1 MFLNILCKKL
11 KICINNKQNVFWTLM
26 FPIILGTL
34 FTVAFGGIFE
44 SYKFE
49 EIKTAV
55 VFDTD
60 NTQVIENAK
69 TVLENISNDG
79 RKLLNIQYL
88 KYDEAEALL
97 KDGEKV
103 NGIIRVKD
111 DGKLALDIL
120 SNGVLSTIQQSIVTG
135 YNQNVTM
142 IEKVASEH
150 PEKLSEVLK
159 GVSKSTSYVFP
170 KSLGGDN
177 KDPFISYF
185 YNLLAMTT
193 LFAAMHSLRIGNNT
207 QANMS
212 KVGARANASPVRR
225 MSFQIAGFIASFLV
239 SLALVE
245 IGLTFMI
252 FVLKVEFGG
261 DILMIYLTSG
271 IATLL
276 GVSLGFFI
284 GNLGSFSLD
293 KKESILVAITL
304 TGCALSGLMYGDMK
318 IIITEKAPIINKIN
332 PAAVISDSY
341 YALNMF
347 GAGNRYFETVIY
359 MVGLSLVLT
368 IGGLLLG
375 RKVSYD
381 SI

>member
-11 KICINNKQNVFWTLM
+11 KICVNNKQNIFWTLM

-34 FTVAFGGIFE
+34 FTIAFGGIFE

-49 EIKTAV
+49 QVKTAV

-60 NTQVIENAK
+60 DEQVIENAK
-69 TVLENISNDG
+69 TFLEGISNDG
-79 RKLLNIQYL
+79 KKLLDIQYME
-88 KYDEAEALL
+88 YDEAEALL

-103 NGIIRVKD
+103 NGIIRVKE
-111 DGKLALDIL
+111 DGKLTLDII
-120 SNGVLSTIQQSIVTG
+120 SNGNESTIQQSIVTG

-142 IEKVASEH
+142 IEKVAKEH
-150 PEKLSEVLK
+150 PEKLGEVIK
-159 GVSKSTSYVFP
+159 GISKSTSYVIP

-193 LFAAMHSLRIGNNT
+193 LFASMHSLRIGNNT

-225 MSFQIAGFIASFLV
+225 MSFQIAGFIASYLV
-239 SLALVE
+239 SLAVVE
-245 IGLTFMI
+245 IGLTVMI

-261 DILMIYLTSG
+261 DMLMIYLTSAL
-271 IATLL
+271 ATLL
-276 GVSLGFFI
+276 GVSLGFFV

-293 KKESILVAITL
+293 KKEGILVGITL
-304 TGCALSGLMYGDMK
+304 LGCALSGLMYGDMK
-318 IIITEKAPIINKIN
+318 IIIAEKAPIINKIN
-332 PAAVISDSY
+332 PTAVISDSY
-341 YALNMF
+341 YALNML
-347 GAGNRYFETVIY
+347 GVGSRYFETVMY

>member
-11 KICINNKQNVFWTLM
+11 KICVNNKQNIFWTLM

-34 FTVAFGGIFE
+34 FTIAFGGIFE

-49 EIKTAV
+49 QVKTAV

-60 NTQVIENAK
+60 NEQVVENAK
-69 TVLENISNDG
+69 TFLEGISNDG
-79 RKLLNIQYL
+79 KKLLDIQYL
-88 KYDEAEALL
+88 EYDEAEALL

-103 NGIIRVKD
+103 NGIIRVKE
-111 DGKLALDIL
+111 DGKLTLDIL

-142 IEKVASEH
+142 IEKVAKEH
-150 PEKLSEVLK
+150 PEKLYEVIK
-159 GVSKSTSYVFP
+159 GVSENTSYVLP

-193 LFAAMHSLRIGNNT
+193 LFASMHSLRIGNNT

-239 SLALVE
+239 SLAVVE
-245 IGLTFMI
+245 IGLTVMI
-252 FVLKVEFGG
+252 FILRVEFGG
-261 DILMIYLTSG
+261 NILMIYLTS
-271 IATLL
+271 ALAALL
-276 GVSLGFFI
+276 GVSLGFFV

-293 KKESILVAITL
+293 KKEGILVGITL
-304 TGCALSGLMYGDMK
+304 LGCALSGLMYGDMK
-318 IIITEKAPIINKIN
+318 IIIAEKAPFINKIN

-347 GAGNRYFETVIY
+347 GVGGRFFETVMY
-359 MVGLSLVLT
+359 MVGLSLILT

>member
-11 KICINNKQNVFWTLM
+11 KICVNNKQNIFWTLM

-34 FTVAFGGIFE
+34 FTIAFGGIFE
-44 SYKFE
+44 TYKFE

-60 NTQVIENAK
+60 DAQVIENAK
-69 TVLENISNDG
+69 TFLEGISNDG
-79 RKLLNIQYL
+79 KKLLDIQYME
-88 KYDEAEALL
+88 YDEAEALL

-103 NGIIRVKD
+103 NGIIRVKE
-111 DGKLALDIL
+111 DGKLTLDIV

-142 IEKVASEH
+142 IEKVAKEH
-150 PEKLSEVLK
+150 PENLYEVIKSVSE
-159 GVSKSTSYVFP
+159 STSYVLP

-193 LFAAMHSLRIGNNT
+193 LFASMHSLRIGNNT

-239 SLALVE
+239 SLAVVE
-245 IGLTFMI
+245 IGLTVMI

-261 DILMIYLTSG
+261 DMLMIYLTSAL
-271 IATLL
+271 ATLL
-276 GVSLGFFI
+276 GVSLGFFV
-284 GNLGSFSLD
+284 GNLGSFSID
-293 KKESILVAITL
+293 KKEGILVGITL
-304 TGCALSGLMYGDMK
+304 LGCALSGLMYGDMK
-318 IIITEKAPIINKIN
+318 IIIAEKAPIINKIN
-332 PAAVISDSY
+332 PTAVISDSY
-341 YALNMF
+341 YALNML
-347 GAGNRYFETVIY
+347 GVGSRYFETVMY

>member
-1 MFLNILCKKL
+1 
-11 KICINNKQNVFWTLM
+11 
-26 FPIILGTL
+26 
-34 FTVAFGGIFE
+34 FGGIFE
-44 SYKFE
+44 TYKFE

-60 NTQVIENAK
+60 DAQVIENAK
-69 TVLENISNDG
+69 NVLEGISNDG
-79 RKLLNIQYL
+79 KKLLDIQYL
-88 KYDEAEALL
+88 EYDEAEALL

-103 NGIIRVKD
+103 NGIIRVKE
-111 DGKLALDIL
+111 DGKLTLDII
-120 SNGVLSTIQQSIVTG
+120 SNGNASTIQQSIVTG

-142 IEKVASEH
+142 IEKVAREH
-150 PEKLSEVLK
+150 PENLGEVLK
-159 GVSKSTSYVFP
+159 GISESISYVLP
-170 KSLGGDN
+170 RSLGGDN
-177 KDPFISYF
+177 KDPFVSYF

-193 LFAAMHSLRIGNNT
+193 LFASMHSLRIGNNT

-225 MSFQIAGFIASFLV
+225 MSFQIAGFIASYLV
-239 SLALVE
+239 SFAVVE
-245 IGLTFMI
+245 IGLTFLL

-261 DILMIYLTSG
+261 DILMIYLTS
-271 IATLL
+271 ALAALL
-276 GVSLGFFI
+276 GVALGFFV
-284 GNLGSFSLD
+284 GNLGSFSLE

-318 IIITEKAPIINKIN
+318 IIIAEKAPIINKIN

-347 GAGNRYFETVIY
+347 GAGSRYFETVIY
-359 MVGLSLVLT
+359 MVVLSLVLT

>member
-11 KICINNKQNVFWTLM
+11 KICLNNKQNIFWTLM

-34 FTVAFGGIFE
+34 FTIAFGGIFE
-44 SYKFE
+44 TYKFE

-60 NTQVIENAK
+60 DAQVIENAK
-69 TVLENISNDG
+69 NVLEGISNDG
-79 RKLLNIQYL
+79 KKLLDIQYL
-88 KYDEAEALL
+88 EYDEAEALL

-150 PEKLSEVLK
+150 PEKLLEVIK
-159 GVSKSTSYVFP
+159 GVSESTSYVLP

>member
-11 KICINNKQNVFWTLM
+11 KICVNNKQNIFWTLM

-34 FTVAFGGIFE
+34 FTIAFGGIFE
-44 SYKFE
+44 TYKFE

-60 NTQVIENAK
+60 DEQVISNAK
-69 TVLENISNDG
+69 NVLENISNDG
-79 RKLLNIQYL
+79 KKLLDIQYL
-88 KYDEAEALL
+88 EYAEAEALL

-103 NGIIRVKD
+103 NGIIRVKE
-111 DGKLALDIL
+111 DGKLTLDIV

-142 IEKVASEH
+142 IEKVAKEH
-150 PEKLSEVLK
+150 PENLYEVIKSVSE
-159 GVSKSTSYVFP
+159 STSYVLP

-193 LFAAMHSLRIGNNT
+193 LFASMHSLRIGNNT

-239 SLALVE
+239 SLAVVE
-245 IGLTFMI
+245 IGLTVMI

-261 DILMIYLTSG
+261 DMLMIYLTSAL
-271 IATLL
+271 ATLL
-276 GVSLGFFI
+276 GVSLGFFV

-293 KKESILVAITL
+293 KKEGILVGITL
-304 TGCALSGLMYGDMK
+304 LGCALSGLMYGDMK
-318 IIITEKAPIINKIN
+318 IIIAEKAPIINKIN
-332 PAAVISDSY
+332 PTAVISDSY
-341 YALNMF
+341 YALNML
-347 GAGNRYFETVIY
+347 GVGSRYFETVMY

>member
-11 KICINNKQNVFWTLM
+11 KICVNNKQNIFWTLM

-34 FTVAFGGIFE
+34 FTIAFGGIFE

-49 EIKTAV
+49 QVKTAV

-60 NTQVIENAK
+60 DEQVIENAK
-69 TVLENISNDG
+69 TFLEGISNDG
-79 RKLLNIQYL
+79 KKLLDIQYME
-88 KYDEAEALL
+88 YDEEEALL

-103 NGIIRVKD
+103 NGIIRVKE
-111 DGKLALDIL
+111 DGKLTLDIV

-142 IEKVASEH
+142 IEKVAKEH
-150 PEKLSEVLK
+150 PENLYEVIKSVSE
-159 GVSKSTSYVFP
+159 STSYVLP

-193 LFAAMHSLRIGNNT
+193 LFASMHSLRIGNNT

-239 SLALVE
+239 SLAVVE
-245 IGLTFMI
+245 IGLTVMI

-261 DILMIYLTSG
+261 DILMIYLTS
-271 IATLL
+271 ALAALL
-276 GVSLGFFI
+276 GVSLGFFV

-293 KKESILVAITL
+293 KKEGILVGITL
-304 TGCALSGLMYGDMK
+304 LGCALSGLMYGDMK
-318 IIITEKAPIINKIN
+318 IIIAEKAPIINKIN
-332 PAAVISDSY
+332 PTAVISDSY
-341 YALNMF
+341 YALNML
-347 GAGNRYFETVIY
+347 GVGSRYFETVMY

>member
-11 KICINNKQNVFWTLM
+11 KICVNNKQNIFWTLM

-34 FTVAFGGIFE
+34 FTIAFGGIFE
-44 SYKFE
+44 TYKFE

-60 NTQVIENAK
+60 DAQVIENAK
-69 TVLENISNDG
+69 TFLEGISNDG
-79 RKLLNIQYL
+79 KKLLDIQYME
-88 KYDEAEALL
+88 YDEAEALL

-111 DGKLALDIL
+111 DGKLTLDIV

-142 IEKVASEH
+142 IEKVAKEH
-150 PEKLSEVLK
+150 PENLYEVIKSVSE
-159 GVSKSTSYVFP
+159 STSYVLP

-193 LFAAMHSLRIGNNT
+193 LFASMHSLRIGNNT

-239 SLALVE
+239 SLAVVE
-245 IGLTFMI
+245 IGLTVMI

-261 DILMIYLTSG
+261 DILMIYLTSAL
-271 IATLL
+271 ATLL
-276 GVSLGFFI
+276 GVSLGFFV

-293 KKESILVAITL
+293 KKEGILVGITL
-304 TGCALSGLMYGDMK
+304 LGCALSGLMYGDMK
-318 IIITEKAPIINKIN
+318 IIIAEKAPIINKIN
-332 PAAVISDSY
+332 PTAVISDSY
-341 YALNMF
+341 YALNML
-347 GAGNRYFETVIY
+347 GVGSRYFETVMY

>member
-11 KICINNKQNVFWTLM
+11 KICVNNKQNIFWTLM

-34 FTVAFGGIFE
+34 FTIAFGGIFE

-49 EIKTAV
+49 QVKTAV

-60 NTQVIENAK
+60 DEQVISNAK
-69 TVLENISNDG
+69 NVLENISNDG
-79 RKLLNIQYL
+79 KKLLDIQYL
-88 KYDEAEALL
+88 EYAEAEALL

-103 NGIIRVKD
+103 NGIIRVKE
-111 DGKLALDIL
+111 DGKLTLDIV

-142 IEKVASEH
+142 IEKVAKEH
-150 PEKLSEVLK
+150 PENLYEVIKSVSE
-159 GVSKSTSYVFP
+159 STSYVLP

-193 LFAAMHSLRIGNNT
+193 LFASMHSLRIGNNT

-239 SLALVE
+239 SLAVVE
-245 IGLTFMI
+245 IGLTVMI

-261 DILMIYLTSG
+261 DMLMIYLTSAL
-271 IATLL
+271 ATLL
-276 GVSLGFFI
+276 GVSLGFFV

-293 KKESILVAITL
+293 KKEGILVGITL
-304 TGCALSGLMYGDMK
+304 LGCALSGLMYGDMK
-318 IIITEKAPIINKIN
+318 IIIAEKAPIINKIN
-332 PAAVISDSY
+332 PTAVISDSY
-341 YALNMF
+341 YALNML
-347 GAGNRYFETVIY
+347 GVGSRYFETVMY

>member
-11 KICINNKQNVFWTLM
+11 KICVNNKQNIFWTLM

-34 FTVAFGGIFE
+34 FTIAFGGIFE

-49 EIKTAV
+49 QVKTAV

-60 NTQVIENAK
+60 DEQVIENAK
-69 TVLENISNDG
+69 TFLEGISNDG
-79 RKLLNIQYL
+79 KKLLDIQYME
-88 KYDEAEALL
+88 YDEAEALL

-103 NGIIRVKD
+103 NGIIRVKE
-111 DGKLALDIL
+111 DGKLTLDIV

-142 IEKVASEH
+142 IEKVAKEH
-150 PEKLSEVLK
+150 PENLYEVIKSVSE
-159 GVSKSTSYVFP
+159 STSYVLP

-193 LFAAMHSLRIGNNT
+193 LFASMHSLRIGNNT

-225 MSFQIAGFIASFLV
+225 MSFQIAGLIASFLV
-239 SLALVE
+239 SLAVVE
-245 IGLTFMI
+245 IGLTVMI

-261 DILMIYLTSG
+261 DILMIYLTSTL
-271 IATLL
+271 ATLL
-276 GVSLGFFI
+276 GVSLGFFV

-293 KKESILVAITL
+293 KKEGILVGITL
-304 TGCALSGLMYGDMK
+304 LGCALSGLMYGDMK
-318 IIITEKAPIINKIN
+318 IIIAEKAPIINKIN
-332 PAAVISDSY
+332 PTAVISDSY
-341 YALNMF
+341 YALNML
-347 GAGNRYFETVIY
+347 GVGSRYFETVMY

>member
-150 PEKLSEVLK
+150 PEKLLEVIK
-159 GVSKSTSYVFP
+159 GVSESTSYVLP

>member
-11 KICINNKQNVFWTLM
+11 KICVNNKQNIFWTLM

-34 FTVAFGGIFE
+34 FTIAFGGIFE

-49 EIKTAV
+49 QVKTAV

-60 NTQVIENAK
+60 NEQVVENAK
-69 TVLENISNDG
+69 TFLEGISNDG
-79 RKLLNIQYL
+79 KKLLDIQYL
-88 KYDEAEALL
+88 EYDEAEALL

-103 NGIIRVKD
+103 NGIIRVKE
-111 DGKLALDIL
+111 DGKLTLDIL

-142 IEKVASEH
+142 IEKVAKEH
-150 PEKLSEVLK
+150 PEKLYEVIK
-159 GVSKSTSYVFP
+159 GVSESTSYVLP

-193 LFAAMHSLRIGNNT
+193 LFASMHSLRIGNNT

-239 SLALVE
+239 SLAVVE
-245 IGLTFMI
+245 IGLTVMI
-252 FVLKVEFGG
+252 FILRVEFGG
-261 DILMIYLTSG
+261 NILMIYLTS
-271 IATLL
+271 ALAALL
-276 GVSLGFFI
+276 GVSLGFFV

-293 KKESILVAITL
+293 KKEGILVGITL
-304 TGCALSGLMYGDMK
+304 LGCALSGLMYGDMK
-318 IIITEKAPIINKIN
+318 IIIAEKAPFINKIN

-347 GAGNRYFETVIY
+347 GVGGRYFETVMY

>member
-11 KICINNKQNVFWTLM
+11 KICINNKQNIFWTLM

-34 FTVAFGGIFE
+34 FTIAFGGIFE
-44 SYKFE
+44 TYKFE

-60 NTQVIENAK
+60 DAQVIENAK
-69 TVLENISNDG
+69 TFLEGISNDG
-79 RKLLNIQYL
+79 KKLLDIQYME
-88 KYDEAEALL
+88 YDEAEALL

-103 NGIIRVKD
+103 NGIIRVKE
-111 DGKLALDIL
+111 DGKLTLDIV

-142 IEKVASEH
+142 IEKVAKEH
-150 PEKLSEVLK
+150 PENLYEVIKSVSE
-159 GVSKSTSYVFP
+159 STSYVLP

-193 LFAAMHSLRIGNNT
+193 LFASMHSLRIGNNT

-239 SLALVE
+239 SLAVVE
-245 IGLTFMI
+245 IGLTVMI

-261 DILMIYLTSG
+261 DILMIYLTSAL
-271 IATLL
+271 ATLL
-276 GVSLGFFI
+276 GVSLGFFV

-293 KKESILVAITL
+293 KKEGILVGITL
-304 TGCALSGLMYGDMK
+304 LGCALSGLMYGDMK
-318 IIITEKAPIINKIN
+318 IIIAEKAPIINKIN
-332 PAAVISDSY
+332 PTAVISDSY
-341 YALNMF
+341 YALNML
-347 GAGNRYFETVIY
+347 GVGSRYFETVMY

>member
-11 KICINNKQNVFWTLM
+11 KICLNNKQNIFWTLM

-34 FTVAFGGIFE
+34 FTIAFGGIFE
-44 SYKFE
+44 TYKFE

-60 NTQVIENAK
+60 DAQVIENAK
-69 TVLENISNDG
+69 NVLEGISNDG
-79 RKLLNIQYL
+79 KKLLDIQYME
-88 KYDEAEALL
+88 YDEAEALL
-97 KDGEKV
+97 KDGERV
-103 NGIIRVKD
+103 NGIIRVKE
-111 DGKLALDIL
+111 DGKLTLDII
-120 SNGVLSTIQQSIVTG
+120 SNGNESTIQQSIVTG

-142 IEKVASEH
+142 IEKVAKEH
-150 PEKLSEVLK
+150 PEKLGEVIK
-159 GVSKSTSYVFP
+159 GISKSTSYVIP

-193 LFAAMHSLRIGNNT
+193 LFASMHSLRIGNNT

-225 MSFQIAGFIASFLV
+225 MSFQIAGFIASYLV
-239 SLALVE
+239 SFAVVE
-245 IGLTFMI
+245 IGLTFLL

-261 DILMIYLTSG
+261 DILMIYLTS
-271 IATLL
+271 ALAALL
-276 GVSLGFFI
+276 GVALGFFV
-284 GNLGSFSLD
+284 GNLGSFSLE

-318 IIITEKAPIINKIN
+318 IIIAEKAPIINKIN

-347 GAGNRYFETVIY
+347 GAGSRYFETVIY
-359 MVGLSLVLT
+359 MVVLSLVLT

>member
-11 KICINNKQNVFWTLM
+11 KICVNNKQNIFWTLM

-34 FTVAFGGIFE
+34 FTIAFGGIFE
-44 SYKFE
+44 TYKFE

-60 NTQVIENAK
+60 DEQVISNAK
-69 TVLENISNDG
+69 NVLENISNDG
-79 RKLLNIQYL
+79 KKLLDIQYL
-88 KYDEAEALL
+88 EYAEAEALL

-103 NGIIRVKD
+103 NGIIRVKE
-111 DGKLALDIL
+111 DGKLTLDIV

-142 IEKVASEH
+142 IEKVAKEH
-150 PEKLSEVLK
+150 PENLYEVIKSVSE
-159 GVSKSTSYVFP
+159 STSYVLP

-193 LFAAMHSLRIGNNT
+193 LFASMHSLRIGNNT

-225 MSFQIAGFIASFLV
+225 MSFQIAGFIASYLV
-239 SLALVE
+239 SLAVVE
-245 IGLTFMI
+245 IGLTVMI

-261 DILMIYLTSG
+261 DILMIYLTSAL
-271 IATLL
+271 ATLL
-276 GVSLGFFI
+276 GVSLGFFV

-293 KKESILVAITL
+293 KKEGILVGITL
-304 TGCALSGLMYGDMK
+304 LGCALSGLMYGDMK
-318 IIITEKAPIINKIN
+318 IIIAEKAPIINKIN
-332 PAAVISDSY
+332 PTAVISDSY
-341 YALNMF
+341 YALNML
-347 GAGNRYFETVIY
+347 GVGSRYFETVMY

>member
-11 KICINNKQNVFWTLM
+11 KICVNNKQNIFWTLM

-34 FTVAFGGIFE
+34 FTIAFGGIFE

-49 EIKTAV
+49 QVKTAV

-60 NTQVIENAK
+60 NEQVIENAK
-69 TVLENISNDG
+69 TFLEGISNDG
-79 RKLLNIQYL
+79 KKLLDIQYL
-88 KYDEAEALL
+88 EYDEAEALL

-103 NGIIRVKD
+103 NGIIRVKE
-111 DGKLALDIL
+111 DGKLTLDIL

-142 IEKVASEH
+142 IEKVAKEH
-150 PEKLSEVLK
+150 PEKLYEVIKSVSE
-159 GVSKSTSYVFP
+159 STSYVLP

-193 LFAAMHSLRIGNNT
+193 LFASMHSLRIGNNT

-239 SLALVE
+239 SLAVVE
-245 IGLTFMI
+245 IGLTVMI
-252 FVLKVEFGG
+252 FILRVEFGG
-261 DILMIYLTSG
+261 NILMIYLTS
-271 IATLL
+271 ALAALL
-276 GVSLGFFI
+276 GVSLGFFV

-293 KKESILVAITL
+293 KKEGILVGITL
-304 TGCALSGLMYGDMK
+304 LGCALSGLMYGDMK
-318 IIITEKAPIINKIN
+318 IIIAEKAPFINKIN

-347 GAGNRYFETVIY
+347 GVGGRYFETVMY
-359 MVGLSLVLT
+359 MVGLSLILT

>member
-11 KICINNKQNVFWTLM
+11 KICVNNKQNIFWTLM

-34 FTVAFGGIFE
+34 FTIAFGGIFE

-49 EIKTAV
+49 QVKTAV

-60 NTQVIENAK
+60 DEQVIENAK
-69 TVLENISNDG
+69 TFLEGISNDG
-79 RKLLNIQYL
+79 KKLLDIQYL
-88 KYDEAEALL
+88 EYDEAEALL

-103 NGIIRVKD
+103 NGIIRVKE
-111 DGKLALDIL
+111 DGKLTLDIV

-142 IEKVASEH
+142 IEKVAKEH
-150 PEKLSEVLK
+150 PENLYEVIKSVSE
-159 GVSKSTSYVFP
+159 STSYVLP

-193 LFAAMHSLRIGNNT
+193 LFASMHSLRIGNNT

-225 MSFQIAGFIASFLV
+225 MSFQIAGLIASFLV
-239 SLALVE
+239 SLAVVE
-245 IGLTFMI
+245 IGLTVMI

-261 DILMIYLTSG
+261 DILMIYLTSTL
-271 IATLL
+271 ATLL
-276 GVSLGFFI
+276 GVSLGFFV

-293 KKESILVAITL
+293 KKEGILVGITL
-304 TGCALSGLMYGDMK
+304 LGCALSGLMYGDMK
-318 IIITEKAPIINKIN
+318 IIIAEKAPIINKIN
-332 PAAVISDSY
+332 PTAVISDSY
-341 YALNMF
+341 YALNML
-347 GAGNRYFETVIY
+347 GVGSRYFETVMY

>member
-79 RKLLNIQYL
+79 RKLLDIQYL
-88 KYDEAEALL
+88 GYDEAEALL

-103 NGIIRVKD
+103 NGIIRVKE
-111 DGKLALDIL
+111 DGKLALDII
-120 SNGVLSTIQQSIVTG
+120 SNGNASTIQQSIVTG

-159 GVSKSTSYVFP
+159 GVSESTSYVLP

>member
-11 KICINNKQNVFWTLM
+11 KICVNNKQNIFWTLM

-34 FTVAFGGIFE
+34 FTIAFGGIFE

-49 EIKTAV
+49 QVKTAV

-60 NTQVIENAK
+60 NEQVVENAK
-69 TVLENISNDG
+69 TFLEGISNDG
-79 RKLLNIQYL
+79 KKLLDIQYL
-88 KYDEAEALL
+88 EYDEAEALL

-103 NGIIRVKD
+103 NGIIRVKE
-111 DGKLALDIL
+111 DGKLTLDIL

-142 IEKVASEH
+142 IEKVAKEH
-150 PEKLSEVLK
+150 PEKLYEVIK
-159 GVSKSTSYVFP
+159 GVSENTSYVLP

-193 LFAAMHSLRIGNNT
+193 LFASMHSLRIGNNT

-239 SLALVE
+239 SLAVVE
-245 IGLTFMI
+245 IGLTVMI
-252 FVLKVEFGG
+252 FILRVEFGG
-261 DILMIYLTSG
+261 NILMIYLTS
-271 IATLL
+271 ALAALL
-276 GVSLGFFI
+276 GVSLGFFV

-293 KKESILVAITL
+293 KKEGILVGITL
-304 TGCALSGLMYGDMK
+304 LGCALSGLMYGDMK
-318 IIITEKAPIINKIN
+318 IIIAEKAPFINKIN

-347 GAGNRYFETVIY
+347 GVGGRYFETVMY
-359 MVGLSLVLT
+359 MVGLSLILT

>member
-11 KICINNKQNVFWTLM
+11 KICVNNKQNIFWTLM

-34 FTVAFGGIFE
+34 FTIAFGGIFE

-49 EIKTAV
+49 QVKTAV

-60 NTQVIENAK
+60 DEQVIENAK
-69 TVLENISNDG
+69 TFLEGISNDG
-79 RKLLNIQYL
+79 KKLLDIQYME
-88 KYDEAEALL
+88 YDEEEALL

-103 NGIIRVKD
+103 NGIIRVKE
-111 DGKLALDIL
+111 DGKLTLDIV

-142 IEKVASEH
+142 IEKVAKEH
-150 PEKLSEVLK
+150 PENLYEVIKSVSE
-159 GVSKSTSYVFP
+159 STSYVLP

-193 LFAAMHSLRIGNNT
+193 LFASMHSLRIGNNT

-239 SLALVE
+239 SLAVVE
-245 IGLTFMI
+245 IGLTVMI

-261 DILMIYLTSG
+261 DMLMIYLTSAL
-271 IATLL
+271 ATLL
-276 GVSLGFFI
+276 GVSLGFFV

-293 KKESILVAITL
+293 KKEGILVGITL
-304 TGCALSGLMYGDMK
+304 LGCALSGLMYGDMK
-318 IIITEKAPIINKIN
+318 IIIAEKAPIINKIN
-332 PAAVISDSY
+332 PTAVISDSY
-341 YALNMF
+341 YALNML
-347 GAGNRYFETVIY
+347 GVGSRYFETVMY

>member
-11 KICINNKQNVFWTLM
+11 KICVNNKQNIFWTLM

-34 FTVAFGGIFE
+34 FTIAFGGIFE
-44 SYKFE
+44 TYKFE

-60 NTQVIENAK
+60 DEQVISNAK
-69 TVLENISNDG
+69 NVLENISNDG
-79 RKLLNIQYL
+79 KKLLDIQYL
-88 KYDEAEALL
+88 EYAEAEALL

-103 NGIIRVKD
+103 NGIIRVKE
-111 DGKLALDIL
+111 DGKLTLDII
-120 SNGVLSTIQQSIVTG
+120 SNGNASTIQQSIVTG

-150 PEKLSEVLK
+150 PENLGEVIKGISE
-159 GVSKSTSYVFP
+159 STSYVLP

-193 LFAAMHSLRIGNNT
+193 LFASMHSLRIGNNT

-225 MSFQIAGFIASFLV
+225 MSFQIAGFIASYLV
-239 SLALVE
+239 SLAVVE
-245 IGLTFMI
+245 IGLTYLL

-261 DILMIYLTSG
+261 DILMIYLTS
-271 IATLL
+271 ALAALL
-276 GVSLGFFI
+276 GVALGFFI

-293 KKESILVAITL
+293 KKEGILVGITL
-304 TGCALSGLMYGDMK
+304 LGCALSGLMYGDMK
-318 IIITEKAPIINKIN
+318 IIIAEKAPIINKIN
-332 PAAVISDSY
+332 PSAVISDSY
-341 YALNMF
+341 YCLNMF
-347 GAGNRYFETVIY
+347 GAGSIYFETVIY

>member
-11 KICINNKQNVFWTLM
+11 KICVNNKQNIFWTLM

-34 FTVAFGGIFE
+34 FTIAFGGIFE
-44 SYKFE
+44 TYKFE

-60 NTQVIENAK
+60 DEQVISNAK
-69 TVLENISNDG
+69 NVLENISNDG
-79 RKLLNIQYL
+79 KKLLDIQYL
-88 KYDEAEALL
+88 EYAEAEALL

-103 NGIIRVKD
+103 NGIIRVKE
-111 DGKLALDIL
+111 DGKLTLDIV

-142 IEKVASEH
+142 IEKVAKEH
-150 PEKLSEVLK
+150 PENLYEVIKSVSE
-159 GVSKSTSYVFP
+159 STSYVLP

-193 LFAAMHSLRIGNNT
+193 LFASMHSLRIGNNT

-239 SLALVE
+239 SLAVVE
-245 IGLTFMI
+245 IGLTVMI

-261 DILMIYLTSG
+261 DILMIYLTSAL
-271 IATLL
+271 ATLL
-276 GVSLGFFI
+276 GVSLGFFV

-293 KKESILVAITL
+293 KKEGILVGITL
-304 TGCALSGLMYGDMK
+304 LGCALSGLMYGDMK
-318 IIITEKAPIINKIN
+318 IIIAEKAPIINKIN
-332 PAAVISDSY
+332 PTAVISDSY
-341 YALNMF
+341 YALNML
-347 GAGNRYFETVIY
+347 GVGSRYFETVMY

>member
-1 MFLNILCKKL
+1 
-11 KICINNKQNVFWTLM
+11 M

-34 FTVAFGGIFE
+34 FTIAFGGIFE

-49 EIKTAV
+49 QVKTAV

-60 NTQVIENAK
+60 NEQVVENAK
-69 TVLENISNDG
+69 TFLEGISNDG
-79 RKLLNIQYL
+79 KKLLDIQYL
-88 KYDEAEALL
+88 EYDEAEALL

-103 NGIIRVKD
+103 NGIIRVKE
-111 DGKLALDIL
+111 DGKLTLDIL

-142 IEKVASEH
+142 IEKVAKEH
-150 PEKLSEVLK
+150 PEKLYEVIK
-159 GVSKSTSYVFP
+159 GVSENTSYVLP

-193 LFAAMHSLRIGNNT
+193 LFASMHSLRIGNNT

-239 SLALVE
+239 SLAVVE
-245 IGLTFMI
+245 IGLTVMI
-252 FVLKVEFGG
+252 FILRVEFGG
-261 DILMIYLTSG
+261 NILMIYLTS
-271 IATLL
+271 ALAALL

-293 KKESILVAITL
+293 KKEGILVGITL
-304 TGCALSGLMYGDMK
+304 LGCALSGLMYGDMK
-318 IIITEKAPIINKIN
+318 IIIAEKAPFINKIN

-347 GAGNRYFETVIY
+347 GVGGRYFETVMY
-359 MVGLSLVLT
+359 MVGLSLILT